1 MTEPLVFRGPEGSIT
16 VTAAALTELVARA
29 ARSVDGVRAAP
40 AAAGGRGAGT
50 RTVARRSRSSSARR
64 TESRC
69 PSSRRAVQERV
80 GEALAQVTGLEVERV
95 DVEIAEI
102 G

>member
-1 MTEPLVFRGPEGSIT
+1 VLPGL
-16 VTAAALTELVARA
+16 A
-29 ARSVDGVRAAP
+29 
-40 AAAGGRGAGT
+40 
-50 RTVARRSRSSSARR
+50 
-64 TESRC
+64 
-69 PSSRRAVQERV
+69 RAVQERV

>member
-1 MTEPLVFRGPEGSIT
+1 VTEPLVFRGPEGSVT
-16 VTAAALTELVARA
+16 LTAAALTELVAGA
-29 ARSVDGVRAAP
+29 ARSVDGVRLRRPRRAVEVQHADGRASVSIELGATAAEPLP
-40 AAAGGRGAGT
+40 ALA
-50 RTVARRSRSSSARR
+50 
-64 TESRC
+64 
-69 PSSRRAVQERV
+69 RAVQERV

>member
-1 MTEPLVFRGPEGSIT
+1 VTEPLVVRGPEGSIT
-16 VTAAALTELVARA
+16 LSVAALTELVAGA
-29 ARSVDGVRAAP
+29 ARSVDGIRVRRPRRAVEVRHAEGRGSVSLELGAAP
-40 AAAGGRGAGT
+40 GAVLPGL
-50 RTVARRSRSSSARR
+50 A
-64 TESRC
+64 
-69 PSSRRAVQERV
+69 RAVQERV

>member
-1 MTEPLVFRGPEGSIT
+1 MTEPLVFSGPEGSIT
-16 VTAAALTELVARA
+16 LTAAAVTELVANA
-29 ARSVDGVRAAP
+29 ARSVDGIRVRRP
-40 AAAGGRGAGT
+40 
-50 RTVARRSRSSSARR
+50 
-64 TESRC
+64 
-69 PSSRRAVQERV
+69 RRAVEVRHAEGRAWVSLELGASPGAALPGLARALQERV

>member
-16 VTAAALTELVARA
+16 VTAAALTELVAQRSAAASTASACAGRARAVEVRHAGGSRLGLPRAGRA
-29 ARSVDGVRAAP
+29 ARAP
-40 AAAGGRGAGT
+40 LPGLA
-50 RTVARRSRSSSARR
+50 
-64 TESRC
+64 
-69 PSSRRAVQERV
+69 RAVQERV

>member
-16 VTAAALTELVARA
+16 LTAAALTELVAGA
-29 ARSVDGVRAAP
+29 ARSVDGVRLRRPRRAVEVRHGNGRAAVSLELGAAP
-40 AAAGGRGAGT
+40 AEPLPGLA
-50 RTVARRSRSSSARR
+50 
-64 TESRC
+64 
-69 PSSRRAVQERV
+69 RAVQERV
-80 GEALAQVTGLEVERV
+80 GEAVAQVTGVEVERV

>member
-1 MTEPLVFRGPEGSIT
+1 MTEPLVFEGPEGSIML
-16 VTAAALTELVARA
+16 TAAAVTELVASA
-29 ARSVDGVRAAP
+29 ARSVDGVRLRRPRRAVEVKHAD
-40 AAAGGRGAGT
+40 GRASVSLEVGATPGEPLPGL
-50 RTVARRSRSSSARR
+50 A
-64 TESRC
+64 
-69 PSSRRAVQERV
+69 RAVQERV

>member
-16 VTAAALTELVARA
+16 LTAAAVTELVSRA
-29 ARSVDGVRAAP
+29 ARSVDGVRL
-40 AAAGGRGAGT
+40 
-50 RTVARRSRSSSARR
+50 RR
-64 TESRC
+64 
-69 PSSRRAVQERV
+69 PRRAVEISQAEGRATVSLELGAMHGEPLPELARAVQGCV
-80 GEALAQVTGLEVERV
+80 GEALARATGLEVAQV

>member
-16 VTAAALTELVARA
+16 LTAAAVNDLVASA
-29 ARSVDGVRAAP
+29 ARRVEGVRVRKP
-40 AAAGGRGAGT
+40 
-50 RTVARRSRSSSARR
+50 
-64 TESRC
+64 
-69 PSSRRAVQERV
+69 RRAVDVRHADGRASVSLELGATHGQPLAELALAVQARV
-80 GEALAQVTGLEVERV
+80 GEALERVSGLEVERV

>member
-16 VTAAALTELVARA
+16 LTAGAITELVASA
-29 ARSVDGVRAAP
+29 ARSVDGVRL
-40 AAAGGRGAGT
+40 
-50 RTVARRSRSSSARR
+50 RR
-64 TESRC
+64 
-69 PSSRRAVQERV
+69 PRRAVEIRHADGRASVSLELAVKHGATLPELARSVQERV
-80 GEALAQVTGLEVERV
+80 GAALAQVSGLEIESV